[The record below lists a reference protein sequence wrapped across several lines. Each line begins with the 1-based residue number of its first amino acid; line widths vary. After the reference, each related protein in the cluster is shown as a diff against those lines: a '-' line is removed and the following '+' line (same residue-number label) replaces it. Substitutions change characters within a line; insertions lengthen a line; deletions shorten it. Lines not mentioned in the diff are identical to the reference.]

1 MVLSFFQLVAM
12 VVLSLAA
19 MAVAVAHKVMVATA
33 VLHAMAVT
41 VVVDMVVALTTTDLV
56 VVAAATVAVAVVEME
71 ALVSACEERMLVCS
85 SYSTYLHGTV
95 VLSLSCAC
103 CPFAAMFGEWATC
116 KELSHIH
123 EKERPPSSL
132 PPHSLH
138 SFCC

>member
-1 MVLSFFQLVAM
+1 MLSFFQLVAM

-19 MAVAVAHKVMVATA
+19 MAVAHKVMVATA

-71 ALVSACEERMLVCS
+71 ALVSTCEERMLVCS

-95 VLSLSCAC
+95 VLSLSCVC
-103 CPFAAMFGEWATC
+103 CSLAAMFGEWATC

-123 EKERPPSSL
+123 EKERPPSS
-132 PPHSLH
+132 PPPRSLR